1 MVWGKKKSS
10 ALMVKRQGTKFSCL
24 YEFWQLTIPDT
35 TTAFGVWLNTCKS
48 KLPFLWVI
56 RPDVVV
62 GESAIFPPEFEFET
76 KERGLIMSWCPQEE
90 VPNPPS
96 VVGFLTHS
104 SWNSTVESRSAGVA
118 LYHPN

>member
-1 MVWGKKKSS
+1 MGYGLGKEEI
-10 ALMVKRQGTKFSCL
+10 M
-24 YEFWQLTIPDT
+24 
-35 TTAFGVWLNTCKS
+35 
-48 KLPFLWVI
+48 
-56 RPDVVV
+56 PDVVV

-76 KERGLIMSWCPQEE
+76 KERGLIMSLCPQEE

-104 SWNSTVESRSAGVA
+104 SWNSTVESMSEGVA